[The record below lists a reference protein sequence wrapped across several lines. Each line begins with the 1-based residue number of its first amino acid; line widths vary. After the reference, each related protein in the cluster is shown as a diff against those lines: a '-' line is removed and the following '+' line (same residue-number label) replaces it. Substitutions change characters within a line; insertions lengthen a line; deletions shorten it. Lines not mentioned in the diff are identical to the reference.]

1 MKRRIAVLLL
11 SAALIGTLIGCG
23 SAAGPAAPA
32 GETADTE
39 ESAND
44 EAEESAEESL
54 EDEDESDGN
63 EDESEKAD
71 EKDDEDVEDADDDE
85 NYETGDASLD
95 DPGNQDE
102 IGEKEILVVSFG
114 TSFNDSRRLTI
125 GGIENAIR
133 EAFPDWSVRRAFTS
147 QIIIDHVN
155 KRDGVKI
162 DNVKEALDRAVE
174 NGVKDLIVQPTHL
187 MEGLEYHDLEEEVM
201 SYADAFE
208 SITMGANLLAED
220 GDFEKVAQII
230 TARTAEYDDGETAI
244 CFMGHGT
251 EAESNAVYAKMQEVL
266 TADGFEHYYVGT
278 VEATPSLEDVMAAVG
293 KGEYKRVVLMPLM
306 VVAGDHA
313 NNDMAGDEEDS
324 WKSQFEAKGYTVECI
339 LEGLG
344 QIPDIQ
350 KLYVEHLQKSAE
362 TVLS

>member
-1 MKRRIAVLLL
+1 VI
-11 SAALIGTLIGCG
+11 
-23 SAAGPAAPA
+23 
-32 GETADTE
+32 E
-39 ESAND
+39 ESA
-44 EAEESAEESL
+44 AESAPVTDESGEAYA
-54 EDEDESDGN
+54 EDE
-63 EDESEKAD
+63 
-71 EKDDEDVEDADDDE
+71 E

-102 IGEKEILVVSFG
+102 IGENEILVVSFG

-125 GGIENAIR
+125 GAIENAIR
-133 EAFPDWSVRRAFTS
+133 EAFPEWSVRRAFTS

-174 NGVKDLIVQPTHL
+174 NGVKNLIVQPTHL
-187 MEGLEYHDLEEEVM
+187 MAGLEYHDLEEEVM

-208 SITMGANLLAED
+208 SITMGENLLAED
-220 GDFEKVAQII
+220 GDFEEVAKII

-266 TADGFEHYYVGT
+266 TADGFENYFVGT

-293 KGEYKRVVLMPLM
+293 EGEYKRVVLMPLM

-324 WKSQFEAKGYTVECI
+324 WKSQFEAEGYSVECV

-344 QIPDIQ
+344 QQPEIQ
-350 KLYVEHLQKSAE
+350 QMYVEHLQKFVESALAE
-362 TVLS
+362 

>member
-1 MKRRIAVLLL
+1 MKRRIAALLL
-11 SAALIGTLIGCG
+11 SIAVIGTLIGCG
-23 SAAGPAAPA
+23 GTAENAAPS
-32 GETADTE
+32 GETADTAESAADVIE
-39 ESAND
+39 ESA
-44 EAEESAEESL
+44 AESVPVT
-54 EDEDESDGN
+54 
-63 EDESEKAD
+63 DESEAAD
-71 EKDDEDVEDADDDE
+71 EEDEE

-102 IGEKEILVVSFG
+102 IGENEILVVSFG

-125 GGIENAIR
+125 GAIENAIR

-162 DNVKEALDRAVE
+162 DNVKEALDRAVD
-174 NGVKDLIVQPTHL
+174 NGVKNLVVQPTHL
-187 MEGLEYHDLEEEVM
+187 MAGLEYHDLEEEVM

-208 SITMGANLLAED
+208 SITMGENLLAED
-220 GDFEKVAQII
+220 GDFEEVAKII

-266 TADGFEHYYVGT
+266 TADGFENYFVGT

-293 KGEYKRVVLMPLM
+293 EGEYKRVVLMPLM

-324 WKSQFEAKGYTVECI
+324 WKSQFEAEGYSVECV

-344 QIPDIQ
+344 QQPEIQ
-350 KLYVEHLQKSAE
+350 QLYVEHLQKFVESALAE
-362 TVLS
+362 

>member
-1 MKRRIAVLLL
+1 MKRRIAALLL
-11 SAALIGTLIGCG
+11 SVALIGTLIGCG
-23 SAAGPAAPA
+23 GTAENAAPS
-32 GETADTE
+32 GETADTAESAADVTE
-39 ESAND
+39 ESA
-44 EAEESAEESL
+44 AQSVPVT
-54 EDEDESDGN
+54 
-63 EDESEKAD
+63 DESEAAD
-71 EKDDEDVEDADDDE
+71 EEDEE
-85 NYETGDASLD
+85 NYETGDAFLD

-102 IGEKEILVVSFG
+102 IGENEILVVSFG

-162 DNVKEALDRAVE
+162 DNVKEALDRAVD
-174 NGVKDLIVQPTHL
+174 NGVKNLVVQPTHL
-187 MEGLEYHDLEEEVM
+187 MAGLEYHDLEEEVM

-208 SITMGANLLAED
+208 SITMGENLLAED
-220 GDFEKVAQII
+220 GDFEEVAKII

-293 KGEYKRVVLMPLM
+293 EGQYKRVVLMPLM

-324 WKSQFEAKGYTVECI
+324 WKSQFEAKGYSVECV

-350 KLYVEHLQKSAE
+350 KMYVEHLQKSAE
-362 TVLS
+362 TVISE